1 MNINFMKTLN
11 MLYGQGGGRWMDK
24 EGEKGEEMG
33 EQGRERGQWGSN
45 SLEWLTTPLFP
56 PP

>member
-1 MNINFMKTLN
+1 MKTLN